1 MTPKGRTSV
10 LEVSATAV
18 TVVQVHAE
26 PAALD
31 ALAPAG
37 ATRCRIAPDEAMFV
51 REGGAAA
58 ALLRDAAAVTAGDP
72 DAVIMDGTDGWA
84 VWTLSG
90 DRLPDALQR
99 LSHLELDAENDG
111 FTQGDVA
118 HVPAR
123 VVIDHGRVHV
133 FVAAMWGAYLHER
146 IQGRCAD
153 LGVMESAGSVW
164 GSR

>member
-1 MTPKGRTSV
+1 V
-10 LEVSATAV
+10 LEVSATSV
-18 TVVQVHAE
+18 SVVQVHAE

-51 REGGAAA
+51 REAGAAA

-84 VWTLSG
+84 VWTLFG

-99 LSHLELDAENDG
+99 LSHLELDAETAG

-118 HVPAR
+118 HIPAR
-123 VVIDHGRVHV
+123 VVIDHGRAHL
-133 FVAAMWGAYLHER
+133 FVAAMWGSYLHER
-146 IQGRCAD
+146 ILDRCSD
-153 LGVMESAGSVW
+153 LGITGAPAAPW